1 MLTPQL
7 TPLACTLS
15 CPDLCAF
22 TQRLQAAV
30 QAELAELRAQAAAY
44 LVDTERQLEAARTD
58 AAVLE
63 RRALGAEAEL
73 ARVRAEAMSIQ
84 QQAQAQKLQVRGG
97 RGVGGHYPTQ
107 KFADGRPTVVSRGTA
122 AVWNDELGCACIAL
136 QPLVL

>member
-1 MLTPQL
+1 M
-7 TPLACTLS
+7 
-15 CPDLCAF
+15 
-22 TQRLQAAV
+22 
-30 QAELAELRAQAAAY
+30 
-44 LVDTERQLEAARTD
+44 DTERQLEAARTD

-97 RGVGGHYPTQ
+97 RGVWWALPH
-107 KFADGRPTVVSRGTA
+107 KNFADGRPTVVSRGTP
-122 AVWNDELGCACIAL
+122 VWNDELGCACIAL